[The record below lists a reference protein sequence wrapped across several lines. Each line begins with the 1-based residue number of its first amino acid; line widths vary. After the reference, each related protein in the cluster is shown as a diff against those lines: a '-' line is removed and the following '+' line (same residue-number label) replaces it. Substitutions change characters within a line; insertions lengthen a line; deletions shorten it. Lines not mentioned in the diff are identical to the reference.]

1 MDTKLIAL
9 PERAMELVERWGG
22 QAMDLVPRADKWL
35 ETSAKIGVLKSG
47 SKVAMKFVRRNPVL
61 AAFYRRLLSLGK
73 PKKVALVAAMRKLLT
88 IVNALLKHHT
98 PWQVASTP
106 GSPADRAR
114 AATV

>member
-1 MDTKLIAL
+1 
-9 PERAMELVERWGG
+9 
-22 QAMDLVPRADKWL
+22 
-35 ETSAKIGVLKSG
+35 
-47 SKVAMKFVRRNPVL
+47 VAVRRNPVL
-61 AAFYRRLLSLGK
+61 AAFYRRLLALGK